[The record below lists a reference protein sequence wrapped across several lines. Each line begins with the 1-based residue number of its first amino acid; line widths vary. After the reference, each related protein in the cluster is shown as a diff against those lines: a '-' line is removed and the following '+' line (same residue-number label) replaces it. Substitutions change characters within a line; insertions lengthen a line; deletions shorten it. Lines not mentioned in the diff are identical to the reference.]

1 MCGFLV
7 AVCIF
12 TYIYTIL
19 KYAQIFI
26 LKNNAKLTE
35 SYKSLPIVHLN
46 GHTIP
51 FYPRAEV
58 QNHLA
63 QHSKQHHRKNVL
75 LSCLNYHILG
85 FHPQTFRVKT
95 AA

>member
-1 MCGFLV
+1 MVTPYDVILV
-7 AVCIF
+7 
-12 TYIYTIL
+12 L
-19 KYAQIFI
+19 K
-26 LKNNAKLTE
+26 
-35 SYKSLPIVHLN
+35 
-46 GHTIP
+46 G
-51 FYPRAEV
+51 
-58 QNHLA
+58 QNHLV